1 MLMLPFNF
9 ENGSDFRKGVQ
20 PSNQVEEQVVVAGPR
35 EGFALPGGAI
45 HGCVHRR
52 PSAGGKRQD
61 PRAHVDAPSHSAG
74 SSTATRRQKAQARSA
89 PRMISVGPSMRKT
102 EIRMSGGSDAQSL
115 AARAA
120 ETDERGFLRWGRRPS
135 FASWRFWGA
144 RD

>member
-35 EGFALPGGAI
+35 EGFALSGGAI
-45 HGCVHRR
+45 HGGVHRR

-61 PRAHVDAPSHSAG
+61 PVPMSMRRHRAG
-74 SSTATRRQKAQARSA
+74 SSTATRRQAAQARSA

-115 AARAA
+115 AAGSA
-120 ETDERGFLRWGRRPS
+120 ETDERGFLRWWEEAIGCIP
-135 FASWRFWGA
+135 G
-144 RD
+144 DLGK